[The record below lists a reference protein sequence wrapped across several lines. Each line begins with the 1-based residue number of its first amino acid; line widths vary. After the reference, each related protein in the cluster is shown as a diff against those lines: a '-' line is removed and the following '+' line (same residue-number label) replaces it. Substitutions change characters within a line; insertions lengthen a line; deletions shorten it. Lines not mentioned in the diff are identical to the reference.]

1 MSHARKHIVQRLEE
15 DTFGALEELRA
26 GRVAVGRVCEV
37 RGTHCE
43 VDAPALGGRCL
54 VLVPARFRGVVWLR
68 RGCYAALQ
76 VGDVPEHTHYKLRAT
91 LLQPLPPAQQ
101 DAIRR
106 EGLWPAAFASASSD
120 TAPDAAGAADGATS
134 PKRPAGRYREEQ
146 ADGSDD
152 EDTFG
157 GGNPNRAA
165 QVYFDSDED
174 DDDDEDD
181 EDDE

>member
-1 MSHARKHIVQRLEE
+1 MSHARKHLVQQLED

-43 VDAPALGGRCL
+43 VDAPALGGRAL

-68 RGCYAALQ
+68 RGCFVALQ
-76 VGDVPEHTHYKLRAT
+76 VGDVPESTRYKLRAT
-91 LLQPLPPAQQ
+91 LLQLLPPAQQ
-101 DAIRR
+101 AAIRD
-106 EGLWPAAFASASSD
+106 EGLWPPAFADADADASTVD
-120 TAPDAAGAADGATS
+120 APKKKA
-134 PKRPAGRYREEQ
+134 AGRYRAEQ

-152 EDTFG
+152 DDDDTFA

-165 QVYFDSDED
+165 TVYFDSDD
-174 DDDDEDD
+174 DDDDDDEEDDEDD